1 MNSSNTQ
8 QSRSK
13 NNNSINSLISHS
25 TVNTNSIQS
34 NQSNTTIKPTLQT
47 IPITQ
52 INLFNQSTKKEKPNH
67 SLITSTN
74 QTTKDKKEPF
84 RIIEQMSPKNKINK
98 IYQQNL
104 FSSIEVIVHNNN
116 SVLNNK
122 SKRRVNEINKK
133 TLQTIQTHKRGN
145 SITSK
150 LKVNNTSNDNL
161 NHIQNNKKI
170 IANLLVIKAKI
181 RIHVVILNL

>member
-1 MNSSNTQ
+1 MNSSKTQ
-8 QSRSK
+8 QSRSI

-34 NQSNTTIKPTLQT
+34 NQSNINIKPTLQT

-67 SLITSTN
+67 SLINTTN
-74 QTTKDKKEPF
+74 KTTKDKKEPF
-84 RIIEQMSPKNKINK
+84 RVIDQMSPKNKINK
-98 IYQQNL
+98 IFQQDS

-133 TLQTIQTHKRGN
+133 RFQ
-145 SITSK
+145 
-150 LKVNNTSNDNL
+150 
-161 NHIQNNKKI
+161 
-170 IANLLVIKAKI
+170 
-181 RIHVVILNL
+181 